1 MEKDGQRYFIK
12 FAGAPTEQYD
22 GDTADAIARLKT
34 TLPIYNELKHEN
46 LIDLIEA
53 QEIGCG
59 FAMVFKWVD
68 GDCMGRM
75 YPAAHYRF
83 MQLPINARLAV
94 FNDIL
99 SFFDAVVSQNYV
111 AIDFYDGSILYD
123 FENGKTTIY
132 NIDLF
137 HKQPCINDTGRM
149 WGSSLFQSPE
159 EYQPGA
165 DIDEIT
171 NVYTLGT
178 TAFALFGEYNRT
190 RE

>member
-99 SFFDAVVSQNYV
+99 SFFDAVFLKIMLPLIFMMAVFCMTLRTAKQRS
-111 AIDFYDGSILYD
+111 
-123 FENGKTTIY
+123 TI
-132 NIDLF
+132 
-137 HKQPCINDTGRM
+137 
-149 WGSSLFQSPE
+149 
-159 EYQPGA
+159 
-165 DIDEIT
+165 
-171 NVYTLGT
+171 
-178 TAFALFGEYNRT
+178 
-190 RE
+190 